1 MNNKILE
8 NIDKALEEIRPYLKA
23 DGGNV
28 ELVELT
34 KDMILK
40 IKFTGAC
47 VTCESNEDTLK
58 NGIESIVQRTFPEI
72 KKIIEIK

>member
-1 MNNKILE
+1 MHNKIIE
-8 NIDKALEEIRPYLKA
+8 NIDKALDEIRPYLQA

-28 ELVELT
+28 EIVELT

-40 IKFTGAC
+40 IKFIGAC
-47 VTCESNEDTLK
+47 VVCESNEDTLK
-58 NGIESIVQRTFPEI
+58 NGIESIVKRSFPEI